1 MEKLQYP
8 IGRFLEPAV
17 YSNEIRLEFIEI
29 LRNAPKEFSNLINS
43 LSNEQLNTPYRNGGW
58 TPKQII
64 HHVADSHM
72 NSIIRIKLALTEEN
86 PTIKPY
92 DENEWIKL
100 SDSAIDVESSLQIL
114 EGVHKRY
121 VNLIQSLTEEQFKRT
136 VFHPESN
143 KTMSVDYLVALY
155 AWHSKHHLGHIQ
167 IVKAI
172 ETT

>member
-8 IGRFLEPAV
+8 IGRFSEPTD
-17 YSNEIRLEFIEI
+17 YTKEIRLEYIEI
-29 LRNAPKEFSNLINS
+29 LKNAPKEFSSLINS
-43 LSNEQLNTPYRNGGW
+43 LTDEELNTPYREGGW

-92 DENEWIKL
+92 DENAWITL
-100 SDSAIDVESSLQIL
+100 SDSTIEVDSSLHIL

-121 VNLIQSLTEEQFKRT
+121 VNLIESLTEEQFKRT

-143 KTMSVDYLVALY
+143 ITMSVDYLVALY
-155 AWHSKHHLGHIQ
+155 AWHSKHHLGHIK
-167 IVKAI
+167 IVKGA
-172 ETT
+172 ETI

>member
-8 IGRFLEPAV
+8 IGRFSEPAV
-17 YSNEIRLEFIEI
+17 YSKEIRLEFIEI
-29 LRNAPKEFSNLINS
+29 LRNAPKEFSDLIFS
-43 LSNEQLNTPYRNGGW
+43 LSNEQLNTPYRDGGW

-92 DENEWIKL
+92 DENAWIKL
-100 SDSAIDVESSLQIL
+100 SDSTIDVESSLQIL
-114 EGVHKRY
+114 KGVHKRY
-121 VNLIQSLTEEQFKRT
+121 VNLIQSLNEEQFKRT

-143 KTMSVDYLVALY
+143 ITMSIDYLVALY
-155 AWHSKHHLGHIQ
+155 SWHSKHHLGHIL
-167 IVKAI
+167 IVKG
-172 ETT
+172 

>member
-8 IGRFLEPAV
+8 IGRFSEPTV
-17 YSNEIRLEFIEI
+17 YTNEIRLEFIQI
-29 LRNAPKEFSNLINS
+29 LKNAPKEFTDLIYS
-43 LSNEQLNTPYRNGGW
+43 LSSEQLNTPYREGGW

-64 HHVADSHM
+64 HHIADSHM

-92 DENEWIKL
+92 DENAWITL
-100 SDSAIDVESSLQIL
+100 SDSTIDVESSLKIL

-136 VFHPESN
+136 VFHPEN
-143 KTMSVDYLVALY
+143 KMSMSVDYLLALY
-155 AWHSKHHLGHIQ
+155 AWHSKHHLGHIK
-167 IVKAI
+167 IVKNI
-172 ETT
+172 KTI